1 MAFSW
6 IELDG
11 VLNMRDLAGTRLA
24 GGDRIAPHRLVRSDN
39 LNFLT
44 DHDVAVLIEQI
55 PEEWSVA
62 ALILG
67 ALVGAANVYVA
78 RFTEPAVTQMQ
89 QDRILR
95 EVDRVEAAEAVAAAP
110 AALPVYRGES
120 TQSDGAGAY
129 AD

>member
-1 MAFSW
+1 MSMTVTKQA
-6 IELDG
+6 IEAVRASQSAGQLRKESG
-11 VLNMRDLAGTRLA
+11 SALLSLMTWLAVSG
-24 GGDRIAPHRLVRSDN
+24 
-39 LNFLT
+39 
-44 DHDVAVLIEQI
+44 AVLIEQI

-95 EVDRVEAAEAVAAAP
+95 EVDRVEAAAAVAAAP
-110 AALPVYRGES
+110 AELPVYRGES
-120 TQSDGAGAY
+120 TQSDGVGAY

>member
-44 DHDVAVLIEQI
+44 CLLYTSPSPRD
-55 PEEWSVA
+55 
-62 ALILG
+62 
-67 ALVGAANVYVA
+67 
-78 RFTEPAVTQMQ
+78 
-89 QDRILR
+89 
-95 EVDRVEAAEAVAAAP
+95 
-110 AALPVYRGES
+110 
-120 TQSDGAGAY
+120 
-129 AD
+129 

>member
-1 MAFSW
+1 MSKETTRKA
-6 IELDG
+6 IG
-11 VLNMRDLAGTRLA
+11 AVRDAQSSGKLRKESSSALVSLLTWLAVA
-24 GGDRIAPHRLVRSDN
+24 G
-39 LNFLT
+39 
-44 DHDVAVLIEQI
+44 AVLIEQI

-95 EVDRVEAAEAVAAAP
+95 EVDRVEAAETVAAAP
-110 AALPVYRGES
+110 AELPVYRGES

>member
-1 MAFSW
+1 MGKATTKQA
-6 IELDG
+6 IEAI
-11 VLNMRDLAGTRLA
+11 RDAQSAGQLRKESGSALVSLMTWLAVSG
-24 GGDRIAPHRLVRSDN
+24 
-39 LNFLT
+39 
-44 DHDVAVLIEQI
+44 AVLIEQI

-110 AALPVYRGES
+110 AELPVYRGES
-120 TQSDGAGAY
+120 TQSAGVGAY